1 LISRPKGTNDIY
13 GEEIEYWQYFEKAAR
28 KVAGVFGFQEIR
40 TPIFEMAEL
49 FIRSVGDETDIV
61 QKEMYTFEDKGHR
74 LLCLR
79 PEGTAAVVRSFIENN
94 MVSEGLP
101 RQVYYIGP
109 MFRYERPQTGRQRQ
123 FHQFGAELIGS
134 SSPLADAEMLWMSV
148 FLLEELRLHRYT
160 LHINMLGC
168 QKDRESYKAALKDY
182 YKDKLGAVCPDC
194 RRRYETNVLRLLDCK
209 VDACQPIKEKAPEL
223 TEFLCPECRDHKGQ
237 VSQILIENNIDAI
250 WNTRLVRGLDYY
262 TGIVFEVKY
271 PFKETVFDLL
281 GGGRYDHVIEQL
293 GGNATPSVGFAC
305 GIERMV
311 ATMRE
316 EKAIAE
322 PAALCQVFVLSIGE
336 EAKKESL
343 KITDFLRKRGISVQH
358 DLMGRN
364 IRNQL
369 KYADKQRALYTII
382 IGEDELDKGV
392 YLVKE
397 METGDQIEVESSWV
411 ENYILEKLTAL

>member
-1 LISRPKGTNDIY
+1 
-13 GEEIEYWQYFEKAAR
+13 
-28 KVAGVFGFQEIR
+28 
-40 TPIFEMAEL
+40 MAEL

-61 QKEMYTFEDKGHR
+61 QKEMYTFEDKAHR

-79 PEGTAAVVRSFIENN
+79 PEGTAPVVRSFIENN
-94 MVSEGLP
+94 MASDGLP
-101 RQVYYIGP
+101 KQVYYMGP
-109 MFRYERPQTGRQRQ
+109 MFRYERPQAGRQRQ

-134 SSPLADAEMLWMSV
+134 SSPLADAEMIWMSI

-160 LHINMLGC
+160 LQVNMLGC
-168 QKDRESYKAALKDY
+168 QNDREAYKAALKEHY
-182 YKDKLGAVCPDC
+182 RDKLDAICPDC
-194 RRRYETNVLRLLDCK
+194 RRRYETNALRLLDCK
-209 VDACQPIKEKAPEL
+209 VEGCQTIKEGAPIL
-223 TEFLCPECRDHKGQ
+223 TDFLCPECQNHKRQ
-237 VSQILIENNIDAI
+237 VSQILAQYNIDAT
-250 WNTRLVRGLDYY
+250 WNPRLVRGLDYY

-281 GGGRYDHVIEQL
+281 GGGRYDQVIEQL
-293 GGNATPSVGFAC
+293 GGSATPSVGFAC

-316 EKAIAE
+316 EKAIEE
-322 PAALCQVFVLSIGE
+322 PASLCQVFVLSIGE
-336 EAKKESL
+336 EAKRESL

-397 METGDQIEVESSWV
+397 MDTGDQIEVESFWV
-411 ENYILEKLTAL
+411 ENYILEKLAAL

>member
-1 LISRPKGTNDIY
+1 MINRPKGTNDIY
-13 GEEIEYWQYFEKAAR
+13 GEEIEYWQSFEKAAR

-61 QKEMYTFEDKGHR
+61 QKEMYTFEDKAHR

-79 PEGTAAVVRSFIENN
+79 PEGTAPVVRSFIENN
-94 MVSEGLP
+94 MASDGLP
-101 RQVYYIGP
+101 KQVYYMGP
-109 MFRYERPQTGRQRQ
+109 MFRYERPQAGRQRQ

-134 SSPLADAEMLWMSV
+134 SSPLADAEMIWMSI

-160 LHINMLGC
+160 LQVNMLGC
-168 QKDRESYKAALKDY
+168 QNDREAYKAALKEHY
-182 YKDKLGAVCPDC
+182 RDKLDAICPDC
-194 RRRYETNVLRLLDCK
+194 RRRYETNALRLLDCK
-209 VDACQPIKEKAPEL
+209 VEGCQAIKEGAPIL
-223 TEFLCPECRDHKGQ
+223 TDFLCPECQNHKRQ
-237 VSQILIENNIDAI
+237 VSQILAQYNIDAT
-250 WNTRLVRGLDYY
+250 WNPRLVRGLDYY

-281 GGGRYDHVIEQL
+281 GGGRYDQVIEQL
-293 GGNATPSVGFAC
+293 GGSATPSVGFAC

-316 EKAIAE
+316 EKAIEE
-322 PAALCQVFVLSIGE
+322 PASLCQVFVLSIGE
-336 EAKKESL
+336 EAKRESL

-397 METGDQIEVESSWV
+397 MDTGDQIEVDSFWV
-411 ENYILEKLTAL
+411 ENYILEKLAAV

>member
-1 LISRPKGTNDIY
+1 MINRPKGTNDIY
-13 GEEIEYWQYFEKAAR
+13 GEEIEYWQSFEKAAR

-61 QKEMYTFEDKGHR
+61 QKEMYTFEDKAHR

-79 PEGTAAVVRSFIENN
+79 PEGTAPVVRSFIENN
-94 MVSEGLP
+94 MASDGLP
-101 RQVYYIGP
+101 KQVYYMGP
-109 MFRYERPQTGRQRQ
+109 MFRYERPQAGRQRQ

-134 SSPLADAEMLWMSV
+134 SSPLADAEMIWMSI

-160 LHINMLGC
+160 LQVNMLGC
-168 QKDRESYKAALKDY
+168 QNDREAYKAALKEHY
-182 YKDKLGAVCPDC
+182 RDKLDAICPDC
-194 RRRYETNVLRLLDCK
+194 RRRYETNALRLLDCK
-209 VDACQPIKEKAPEL
+209 VEGCQAIKEGAPIL
-223 TEFLCPECRDHKGQ
+223 TDFLCPECQNHKRQ
-237 VSQILIENNIDAI
+237 VSQILAQYNIDAT
-250 WNTRLVRGLDYY
+250 WNPRLVRGLDYY

-281 GGGRYDHVIEQL
+281 GGGRYDQVIEQL
-293 GGNATPSVGFAC
+293 GGSATPSVGFAC

-316 EKAIAE
+316 EKAIEE
-322 PAALCQVFVLSIGE
+322 PASLCQVFVLSIGE
-336 EAKKESL
+336 EAKRESL

-397 METGDQIEVESSWV
+397 MDTGDQIEVESFWV
-411 ENYILEKLTAL
+411 ENYILEKLATL